1 MLSGFFTKL
10 LLKLLWLR
18 YNYPYK
24 IEIIMLATY
33 LGNPLT
39 LGYNEANVS
48 DPIESLTFSPIAE
61 LYV

>member
-1 MLSGFFTKL
+1 M
-10 LLKLLWLR
+10 KLLWLR

-39 LGYNEANVS
+39 LGYNEAHVS